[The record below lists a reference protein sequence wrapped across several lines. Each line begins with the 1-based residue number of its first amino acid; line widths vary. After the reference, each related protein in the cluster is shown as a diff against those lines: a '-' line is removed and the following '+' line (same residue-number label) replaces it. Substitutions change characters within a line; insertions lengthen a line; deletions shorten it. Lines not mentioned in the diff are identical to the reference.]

1 MLKTNGFNA
10 IIPFTTYRIYRVLT
24 NNYIFL
30 ATKARKEVHM
40 IIGYKEFLKAL
51 LDFVMAKEKSIS
63 NDLAVLEERQRVIQD
78 SEDISDEVVAADI
91 SLEFVIDGKE
101 ALLAK
106 YTKCRESIE
115 DLKELGEGSYAE
127 GVMAE
132 YYSRVQEMY
141 YANKA
146 DRTLVR
152 AKEAAVE
159 EAERELRSY
168 GFFIFCGLEAYEEMM
183 ENAGE
188 DYGDTIP

>member
-115 DLKELGEGSYAE
+115 DLEELGEGSYAE

>member
-10 IIPFTTYRIYRVLT
+10 IMLFATYRIYRVLT

>member
-51 LDFVMAKEKSIS
+51 LDFVTAKEKSIS
-63 NDLAVLEERQRVIQD
+63 NDLTILEARQREIQD
-78 SEDISDEVVAADI
+78 QEDVSDEVVVADI

-101 ALLAK
+101 ALLDK

-115 DLKELGEGSYAE
+115 DLKALGEGSYVEAF
-127 GVMAE
+127 MAE

-141 YANKA
+141 HANTN

-159 EAERELRSY
+159 EAEKELRSY

>member
-115 DLKELGEGSYAE
+115 DLEELGEGSYAE

-188 DYGDTIP
+188 DYGHTIP

>member
-1 MLKTNGFNA
+1 
-10 IIPFTTYRIYRVLT
+10 
-24 NNYIFL
+24 
-30 ATKARKEVHM
+30 M

-51 LDFVMAKEKSIS
+51 LDFVTAKEKSIS

-115 DLKELGEGSYAE
+115 DLKELGDGSYAE
-127 GVMAE
+127 GVMSE

-168 GFFIFCGLEAYEEMM
+168 GFFIFCGLEAYEEIM

>member
-1 MLKTNGFNA
+1 
-10 IIPFTTYRIYRVLT
+10 
-24 NNYIFL
+24 
-30 ATKARKEVHM
+30 
-40 IIGYKEFLKAL
+40 
-51 LDFVMAKEKSIS
+51 
-63 NDLAVLEERQRVIQD
+63 
-78 SEDISDEVVAADI
+78 
-91 SLEFVIDGKE
+91 
-101 ALLAK
+101 
-106 YTKCRESIE
+106 
-115 DLKELGEGSYAE
+115 
-127 GVMAE
+127 MAE

>member
-115 DLKELGEGSYAE
+115 DLEELGEGSYAE

-168 GFFIFCGLEAYEEMM
+168 GFFIFCGLEAYEEIM

>member
-1 MLKTNGFNA
+1 MKTNIVNA
-10 IIPFTTYRIYRVLT
+10 IILFTTYRIYRVLT

-51 LDFVMAKEKSIS
+51 LDFVTAKEKSIS

-115 DLKELGEGSYAE
+115 DLEELGEGSYAE

-168 GFFIFCGLEAYEEMM
+168 GFFIFCGLEAYEEIM